1 MQTSVLITI
10 LSALT
15 LSASAAP
22 VAERSNQLQCSP
34 YEDARSINLY
44 YQTSSSY
51 ALAFDPNDKKDG
63 HAKLKAV
70 KSTPHKFKFFHCQA
84 PSDKYASQE
93 GDTQYPALYGQLRSV
108 AHPDMCATAGHV
120 LKKTGKSKSEE
131 YPPNSDGTITL
142 QPCATEHNLQ
152 LRLQWFGIATE
163 PDKLPPM
170 LWVQGWKSDISE
182 DAFLVG
188 NDSSVSPTTL
198 RPRPTVYRMYYVP

>member
-1 MQTSVLITI
+1 MQTSVLIAI
-10 LSALT
+10 FSALT
-15 LSASAAP
+15 LSVSAAP
-22 VAERSNQLQCSP
+22 VAERSSQLQCSP
-34 YEDARSINLY
+34 YEDARAIKLY
-44 YQTSSSY
+44 LSTSPSY

-70 KSTPHKFKFFHCQA
+70 DSTSHKFQFFHCQA
-84 PSDKYASQE
+84 PSDKYNGEQGSK
-93 GDTQYPALYGQLRSV
+93 YPNLYGQLRSV

-120 LKKTGKSKSEE
+120 LVKTGKSKSEE
-131 YPPNSDGTITL
+131 YPPNSDGTVTL

-188 NDSSVSPTTL
+188 DDSSLSPTTL